1 MDSSFNSHAS
11 EELELFDSPNE
22 VDDAS
27 SLYLLGKVLASKS
40 LNNNAVSSI
49 IKGAW
54 KVRGELSI
62 SPWNVNTFLFQFSK
76 EEDRNRI
83 LRDCPWSIMGSL
95 LVLQTLSPKQT
106 MEEVDFTW
114 CPFWVQAHGLPI
126 QNMSKQ
132 NGIIIGN
139 RLGKVISVEAPKDGL
154 LLHHSFLHIR
164 VEINTQHP
172 LPREVGSKSGY
183 GPDFRTGV
191 ARTIVSP
198 VDFAQPV
205 GVSSKNS
212 NRPNNGNSSLA
223 PMAAHGLGVQIY
235 STTAEPPPYS
245 PSPLPASCA
254 HTPAPPQLAACGM
267 SNSPPRGPQ
276 SEAAFTPTPS
286 LIEASS
292 SPSLIKPYLTT
303 TPSLQPFGPN
313 TGASSGPDANNKP
326 KYFVTEPPESP
337 CTPHSPK
344 EFKPNASTTD
354 LGLTDEYTILLTPNP
369 ILQPPSP
376 SYALDLCLSKAINT
390 LSLKRKASADVLSST
405 QPLKLLKT
413 TETQPSKQ
421 LTTLH
426 STTTLQRGNP
436 RRPISTRGRKLVKR
450 RV

>member
-1 MDSSFNSHAS
+1 MDSFSNSHAS

-27 SLYLLGKVLASKS
+27 SLCLLGKVLASQS
-40 LNNNAVSSI
+40 LNNNVVSSI

-62 SPWNVNTFLFQFSK
+62 SPWNMNTFLFQFSE

-83 LRDCPWSIMGSL
+83 FRDCPWSIMGFL
-95 LVLQTLSPKQT
+95 L
-106 MEEVDFTW
+106 
-114 CPFWVQAHGLPI
+114 VQAHGLPI

-139 RLGKVISVEAPKDGL
+139 RLGKVISVEAPQDGL
-154 LLHHSFLHIR
+154 LLHRCFLRIR

-172 LPREVGSKSGY
+172 LLREVGSKSGY
-183 GPDFRTGV
+183 GPDLRTGV
-191 ARTIVSP
+191 ARTIVAP

-205 GVSSKNS
+205 GVSSENS
-212 NRPNNGNSSLA
+212 NRPNNGNSSPA
-223 PMAAHGLGVQIY
+223 PMAAHGLGVQIH

-245 PSPLPASCA
+245 PPPLSVSCA

-276 SEAAFTPTPS
+276 STTAFAPTSS

-313 TGASSGPDANNKP
+313 TEASSGPNANNKP

-337 CTPHSPK
+337 RIPHSPK
-344 EFKPNASTTD
+344 EF
-354 LGLTDEYTILLTPNP
+354 
-369 ILQPPSP
+369 
-376 SYALDLCLSKAINT
+376 
-390 LSLKRKASADVLSST
+390 
-405 QPLKLLKT
+405 
-413 TETQPSKQ
+413 
-421 LTTLH
+421 
-426 STTTLQRGNP
+426 
-436 RRPISTRGRKLVKR
+436 
-450 RV
+450 